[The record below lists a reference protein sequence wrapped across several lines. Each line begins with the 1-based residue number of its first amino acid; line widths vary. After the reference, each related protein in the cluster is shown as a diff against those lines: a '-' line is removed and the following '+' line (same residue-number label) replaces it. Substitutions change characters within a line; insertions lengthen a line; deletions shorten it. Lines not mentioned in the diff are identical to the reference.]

1 MSDLDF
7 LRSRIPGYADYT
19 AEAARHEVDRQI
31 RALLGEAL
39 SDARERLHP
48 AGEIGEQLD
57 GLIMRCEFSDQR
69 VVRAADHACF
79 HRPLIEHIHALDREI
94 VEVADRIRAIDSA
107 ELLRAALDDAA
118 RLLDERFGAIAS
130 APSPS

>member
-7 LRSRIPGYADYT
+7 LRSRVPGYADY
-19 AEAARHEVDRQI
+19 ANEGSRHEVDKQI

-48 AGEIGEQLD
+48 AGEIAEQLE

-69 VVRAADHACF
+69 VIRAADHACF
-79 HRPLIEHIHALDREI
+79 DRRLIDRIHALDRQI
-94 VEVADRIRAIDSA
+94 VELADRIRTIDSVEA
-107 ELLRAALDDAA
+107 LRPALDEAA
-118 RLLDERFGAIAS
+118 RLLDERFGALAS
-130 APSPS
+130 APSP

>member
-19 AEAARHEVDRQI
+19 DEDARHEVDKQI
-31 RALLGEAL
+31 RARLGEAL
-39 SDARERLHP
+39 SDARDRLRP
-48 AGEIGEQLD
+48 TGELAEQLD
-57 GLIMRCEFSDQR
+57 GLILRCEFSDQR

-79 HRPLIEHIHALDREI
+79 DRPLIDHIHALDREI
-94 VEVADRIRAIDSA
+94 VEVADRIRSIASA
-107 ELLRAALDDAA
+107 ELLRPALDDAA

-130 APSPS
+130 APSP